1 MIEEHTPNLSSIPTQ
16 CKFCGSRRLV
26 RYGRYNLVQ
35 RWFCKECRRKFVDN
49 HAPPGLRTP
58 AVQISSALSMFY
70 EGMSLNTIRRHLEQ
84 AFHNLPSDS
93 TVYEWVVKYTKVA
106 ALADADRRA
115 HTKKITQELGH
126 GPFWI
131 ANDTPLNIQ
140 KTDIWIWDVVD
151 YGSRILV
158 DSVITTTRTSN
169 DFKKVMEITTER
181 VGELPGL
188 VITGR
193 DSIYQKGIE
202 QTFGSDALHLQA
214 TSPKVQPYSNTIA
227 RYHGPMKTRNNILR
241 GLKRLQMAELFL
253 EGWLVHYNFFRTH
266 EALKY
271 STPASVA
278 KIDFPYKNWLDIVNK
293 GTVFQIDRQ

>member
-1 MIEEHTPNLSSIPTQ
+1 MIEEYTPVQTSLPPQ

-35 RWFCKECRRKFVDN
+35 RWFCKECQRKFVDN

-58 AVQISSALSMFY
+58 AVQIASALSMFY

-93 TVYEWVVKYTKVA
+93 TVYQWIVKYTKMA
-106 ALADADRRA
+106 TLADEDRRA
-115 HTKKITQELGH
+115 HNKRIAHELGH

-131 ANDTPLNIQ
+131 ANDTPLRTQ

-158 DSVITTTRTSN
+158 DSIITRKRTAA
-169 DFKKVMEITTER
+169 DAKTVMETIADR

-193 DSIYQKGIE
+193 DCIYQEGIE
-202 QTFGSDALHLQA
+202 QAFGADTLHLQA
-214 TSPKVQPYSNTIA
+214 TSPRIQPYSNTIA
-227 RYHGPMKTRNNILR
+227 RYHGSMKTRNNVLR
-241 GLKRLQMAELFL
+241 GLKRLNTVELFI

-278 KIDFPYKNWLDIVNK
+278 RIDFPYKSWLDVVNN
-293 GTVFQIDRQ
+293 GTASHPTD